1 VELAVLDVDLFFQT
15 GLWRFGYRR
24 R

>member
-1 VELAVLDVDLFFQT
+1 VELAVLDVDLFFQN
-15 GLWRFGYRR
+15 GMWRFGYRR